1 MAWWVLASLFAADG
15 RGKGE
20 FVMITENS
28 DVQETPAQTLGEF
41 WEGYTGARPENVR
54 IVAGDQAVAVW
65 LRGALSPA
73 ERQLAGSKARR
84 EVLEEVGE
92 RILEQAKPKLLHLVE
107 VSVHQDAILI
117 DAHQRRSQWQ
127 SGWIFLDQ
135 MREKRYD

>member
-1 MAWWVLASLFAADG
+1 
-15 RGKGE
+15 
-20 FVMITENS
+20 MITENS

-117 DAHQRRSQWQ
+117 DAH
-127 SGWIFLDQ
+127 LDVANGNLVGFF
-135 MREKRYD
+135 